1 MAERREVL
9 GRFAIGID
17 AAGRR
22 ALALGWDVR
31 QPALGQMGG
40 GRRGYPEGDHAV
52 PDSLFEEAY
61 AVLSL
66 KRLLDRSVTAQAI
79 LVFLLG
85 LGIAALIRRDEHPA
99 IWVLHSALYTGIAV
113 AFLAV
118 QRHRAARAVGTDAGG
133 LAELNRKIRHHEV
146 PQDPDERAAVRR
158 LVAEQLGQMER
169 AGKWLPYWLGAMGLV
184 AVGMFVLGA
193 VSGSLAFPLLFAL
206 GMVALCLW
214 VVWMRRR
221 SLDRL
226 RWMRQALRP
235 Q

>member
-1 MAERREVL
+1 M
-9 GRFAIGID
+9 
-17 AAGRR
+17 
-22 ALALGWDVR
+22 
-31 QPALGQMGG
+31 
-40 GRRGYPEGDHAV
+40 
-52 PDSLFEEAY
+52 
-61 AVLSL
+61 LSL

-79 LVFLLG
+79 LLFLLG

-99 IWVLHSALYTGIAV
+99 VWVLHSALYTGIAV

-118 QRHRAARAVGTDAGG
+118 QRRRAARAVGTDAGG

-146 PQDPDERAAVRR
+146 PQDPDEQAAVRR

-169 AGKWLPYWLGAMGLV
+169 AGKWLPYWLGAMGLI

-193 VSGSLAFPLLFAL
+193 VSGSLLFPLLFAVGL
-206 GMVALCLW
+206 VALCFW
-214 VVWMRRR
+214 VLWMRRR

>member
-1 MAERREVL
+1 M
-9 GRFAIGID
+9 
-17 AAGRR
+17 
-22 ALALGWDVR
+22 
-31 QPALGQMGG
+31 
-40 GRRGYPEGDHAV
+40 
-52 PDSLFEEAY
+52 
-61 AVLSL
+61 LSL

-85 LGIAALIRRDEHPA
+85 LGIAALIRRDEHSA
-99 IWVLHSALYTGIAV
+99 VWVLHSALYTGIAV

-146 PQDPDERAAVRR
+146 PQDPDEQAAVRR

-169 AGKWLPYWLGAMGLV
+169 AGKWLPYWLGTMGLI

-193 VSGSLAFPLLFAL
+193 VSGSLVFPLLFAL
-206 GMVALCLW
+206 GMVALCFW
-214 VVWMRRR
+214 VVWRRRR

>member
-1 MAERREVL
+1 M
-9 GRFAIGID
+9 
-17 AAGRR
+17 
-22 ALALGWDVR
+22 
-31 QPALGQMGG
+31 
-40 GRRGYPEGDHAV
+40 
-52 PDSLFEEAY
+52 
-61 AVLSL
+61 LSL

-99 IWVLHSALYTGIAV
+99 VWVLHSALYTGIAV
-113 AFLAV
+113 TFLAV
-118 QRHRAARAVGTDAGG
+118 QRHWAARAVGTDAGG

-169 AGKWLPYWLGAMGLV
+169 AGKWLPYWLGVMGLL

-206 GMVALCLW
+206 GMVALCFW